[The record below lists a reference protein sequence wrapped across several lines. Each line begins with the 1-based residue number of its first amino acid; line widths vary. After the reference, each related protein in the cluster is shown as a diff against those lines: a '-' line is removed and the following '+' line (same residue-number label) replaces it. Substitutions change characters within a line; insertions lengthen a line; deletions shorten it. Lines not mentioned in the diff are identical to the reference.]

1 MILKFFYFPA
11 CRQIWL
17 IPLVDDG
24 QPTYLTN
31 LKENNTSFSSYI
43 RIQDL
48 KNVNEIGILIY
59 ELGFWKLFVS

>member
-17 IPLVDDG
+17 IPLVVDG
-24 QPTYLTN
+24 QPAYLTN
-31 LKENNTSFSSYI
+31 LKEKNTSFSSYI
-43 RIQDL
+43 RMQDL
-48 KNVNEIGILIY
+48 KKVNEIGSLNH

>member
-24 QPTYLTN
+24 QPAYLTN

-48 KNVNEIGILIY
+48 KKVNEIGILN
-59 ELGFWKLFVS
+59 

>member
-24 QPTYLTN
+24 QPAYLTN